1 MSTKIEKMHAREIL
15 DSRGNPTVEIRVY
28 LENGERG
35 RASVPAGASKG
46 TKEAVELRDNDK
58 KRYQGLG
65 VLKACSII
73 NSQLNKELKGLDAVD
88 QSAVDKKLIE
98 IDGTA
103 NKSKLGSNTTLAVSL
118 GALRAATKSL
128 KLPLYKY
135 LRQLSSLSSSKDY
148 LLPTPVMNIFNGGK
162 HADTNL
168 DFQEFWIIPESP
180 KTIKEKIRVG
190 VEIFHKLKDVLRAEG
205 LDTDVG
211 NEGGYAPDI
220 NSSIDAIEWI
230 LRSIK
235 ECKYKAGQDI
245 FLGIDAGAST
255 FYDRERNMYFIEV
268 EDAAFDTDKLIDLYE
283 RWSNEYPLKLLE
295 DGLREDDIAGWQKL
309 TKKLSDKLTIIG
321 DDIFCT
327 NLDLLKEAV
336 KKKVGTGV
344 LIKPNQVGTISET
357 LAALEFAKKNGYKT
371 IISHRSG
378 ETTDTTIVDLAVGL
392 NADYLKAGSV
402 SRGERVVKYNRLMEI
417 EDEISA

>member
-1 MSTKIEKMHAREIL
+1 MS
-15 DSRGNPTVEIRVY
+15 P
-28 LENGERG
+28 ER
-35 RASVPAGASKG
+35 RP
-46 TKEAVELRDNDK
+46 
-58 KRYQGLG
+58 
-65 VLKACSII
+65 
-73 NSQLNKELKGLDAVD
+73 
-88 QSAVDKKLIE
+88 
-98 IDGTA
+98 
-103 NKSKLGSNTTLAVSL
+103 
-118 GALRAATKSL
+118 
-128 KLPLYKY
+128 
-135 LRQLSSLSSSKDY
+135 
-148 LLPTPVMNIFNGGK
+148 
-162 HADTNL
+162 
-168 DFQEFWIIPESP
+168 
-180 KTIKEKIRVG
+180 
-190 VEIFHKLKDVLRAEG
+190 
-205 LDTDVG
+205 
-211 NEGGYAPDI
+211 PDI